1 MRYSIIIPLFNK
13 APYVTKALE
22 SVFAQTCQDYELI
35 VIDDGSSDNS
45 YELAKEL
52 LEKSGIEFQLIHQQN
67 TGVSTTRNYGVSLA
81 HGDFICFLDA
91 DDWWAPTFLEKMSWF
106 ILEFPDAGIYG
117 TNYYY
122 VKNGRQRVCVTTAE
136 TGYINYCKVYAEKLQ
151 MPLWTGAVCILKT
164 IFLEFGGFNPK
175 LKLGEDF
182 DLWIR
187 ISLKYKV
194 AFLNEPLAYYFQD
207 SEATWRLTG
216 TLRDP
221 KEHMLWNLKYLEH
234 VEKNNPD
241 YKKLIDNLRSYDLFP
256 YYLSSQ
262 YRNAAKQELAKVDWD
277 RQPKKTLS
285 LYNRPVLFLKCLY
298 SFKKLGSAIKTRLI
312 RLIDTMG

>member
-1 MRYSIIIPLFNK
+1 MRFSVIIPLYNK
-13 APYVTKALE
+13 APYVKKALD
-22 SVFAQTCQDYELI
+22 SVLSQTFKDYELI
-35 VIDDGSSDNS
+35 IVDDGSTDES
-45 YELAKEL
+45 YIIAKES
-52 LEKSGIEFQLIHQQN
+52 LEGTKVNYRLIQQEN
-67 TGVSTTRNYGVSLA
+67 AGVSTARNNGVTASR
-81 HGDFICFLDA
+81 GDFICFLDA
-91 DDWWAPTFLEKMSWF
+91 DDWWAQTFLEKMNSF
-106 ILEFPDAGIYG
+106 INDYPDAGIYG

-122 VKNGRQRVCVTTAE
+122 LKNGRQRVCVTTAE
-136 TGYINYCKVYAEKLQ
+136 TGYINYCKVYAEKMQ
-151 MPLWTGAVCILKT
+151 MPLWTGAVCIPRRV
-164 IFLEFGGFNPK
+164 FEEFGGFSPQ

-207 SEATWRLTG
+207 SEAIWRLTG

-298 SFKKLGSAIKTRLI
+298 SLKKLGSAIKTRLI